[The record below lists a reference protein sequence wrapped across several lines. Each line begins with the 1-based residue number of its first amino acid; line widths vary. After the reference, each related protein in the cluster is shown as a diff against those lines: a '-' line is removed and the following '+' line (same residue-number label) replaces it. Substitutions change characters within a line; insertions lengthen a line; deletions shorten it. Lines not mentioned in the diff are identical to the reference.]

1 MNHRKK
7 KMKNESVNN
16 ENLNMRLK
24 NQGYFIAEYQLKEIE
39 ILNYCI
45 PHMDHM
51 WAATVASII
60 LGCDFRDAK
69 AALQKRI
76 KES

>member
-1 MNHRKK
+1 MSDEKIDTER
-7 KMKNESVNN
+7 
-16 ENLNMRLK
+16 LNARIK

-39 ILNYCI
+39 ILNYCV
-45 PHMDHM
+45 PHMDEM
-51 WAATVASII
+51 WAATIASII

-76 KES
+76 EES